1 MRLRNRAGLSL
12 ALFLLVIIYSSLTS
26 CQAFVTINTPT
37 PSATQ
42 TITPTATPAIPS
54 NILWVDTT
62 RDLGPISKFTLGVNY
77 GAFAGIGAGNID
89 AVKNSGITF
98 LRWPGGS
105 WGDQN
110 DIRPNLIDNYM
121 LTARNIMNAEPSITV
136 RLLGGTPGQAAQLV
150 QYINI
155 TKKYGMKYWSIGNE
169 PDLFFAVDQTW
180 TPEYYAKRWR
190 EFALAMKA
198 VDPSIQLYGPDISDF
213 VGDPQLDPREFVYVK
228 SVKQSFTKR
237 DYLTEFLKVNGDL
250 VNIVTIHHYPFPL
263 KTTDG
268 VASWD
273 QLRDNTP
280 QWDSILPNLRQLIK
294 NTTGKD
300 YSVGVM
306 EFNSNWTNALGTDT
320 SPDSFYN
327 ALWLADI
334 LGRMIRHQP
343 EMLAYWL
350 LKNPTAGHGLMDSF
364 DVRPTYYVYQI
375 YKRFGD
381 HLLDAASD
389 TKYVSVFAARQDD
402 GAVTVIVVN
411 LNDNDIHKPLQLNQ
425 GDALKL
431 TETYLFDKDHK
442 AESIT
447 SPAFKN
453 GDEVTLPADSVILYI
468 FK

>member
-1 MRLRNRAGLSL
+1 MLRRKEVSRRLT
-12 ALFLLVIIYSSLTS
+12 LFLVLFVFFSLTS
-26 CQAFVTINTPT
+26 CQAFLANHSQPT
-37 PSATQ
+37 ATVSVQ
-42 TITPTATPAIPS
+42 RTDTPTAPA

-62 RDLGPISKFTLGVNY
+62 HDLGPISKFALGVNY

-98 LRWPGGS
+98 LRWPGGQ

-110 DIRPNLIDNYM
+110 DIRPNLIDNYI
-121 LTARNIMNAEPSITV
+121 LVARNIMNTEPSITV

-150 QYINI
+150 QYVNI
-155 TKKYGMKYWSIGNE
+155 TKKYGIKYWSIGNE

-237 DYLTEFLKVNGDL
+237 DYLTEFLKINGDL

-263 KTTDG
+263 KPTDG

-294 NTTGKD
+294 DTTGKD
-300 YSVGVM
+300 YPIGVM
-306 EFNSNWTNALGTDT
+306 EFNSNWTNALGSDT

-364 DVRPTYYVYQI
+364 DVRPTYYVYQL
-375 YKRFGD
+375 YKQFGN
-381 HLLDAASD
+381 HLLATNSD
-389 TKYVSVFAARQDD
+389 TQYVSIYAAKKDD
-402 GAVTVIVVN
+402 GSLTVILVN
-411 LNDNDIHKPLQLNQ
+411 LNDKEVQKPLLLDH
-425 GDALKL
+425 GDSYKI
-431 TETYLFDKDHK
+431 TEAYLFDSEHK
-442 AESIT
+442 AESVALPDFT
-447 SPAFKN
+447 N
-453 GDEVTLPADSVILYI
+453 GGEITLPAESVTLYI